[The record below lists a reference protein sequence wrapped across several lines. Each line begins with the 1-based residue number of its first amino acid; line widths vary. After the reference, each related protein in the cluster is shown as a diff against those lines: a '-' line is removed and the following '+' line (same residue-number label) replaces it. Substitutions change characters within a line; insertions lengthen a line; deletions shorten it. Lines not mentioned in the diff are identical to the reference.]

1 MAKPLTPLA
10 VRDINVI
17 NDGIQGPPSVT
28 KLRPPSAVKRSAKIL
43 PLEEDLNEIED
54 SAEPILKKSKLDNT
68 IENIEPIRNF
78 VKSKLP
84 KPGIKSKSLICK
96 VSPHK
101 ISNQNSSRIDS
112 GKVSAGKLRTSNT
125 AFNTKNASIKKKAN
139 LEDSRNVRKVVTEKA
154 QRQKFS
160 HSTQP
165 PKKLNT
171 SRIGE
176 SSKLSTRKKSVRSTL
191 SDSKHSYG
199 VKNLNSIKD
208 FQPNLTDWNA
218 LGLQLNAMQDEISKY
233 PKWNLKSRMEVY
245 DKAFGLLPA
254 MHSTC
259 CKAIEDKDNKIQQLL
274 DENIALNDQLSAAT
288 SIEQQMK
295 DKEVKFQQEVQG
307 LQDEINNSM
316 KKYEYE
322 IELLKLSKENLQR
335 DRESL
340 GNQLSVARNEASTFQ
355 QTITKMTAETASIM
369 TELSTA
375 RSQLETK
382 SAECRRL
389 NQAISKK
396 EEEILNYLSTLEDK
410 DVQIRKAHVEAMSIT
425 NDLNGVR
432 IQLEAKIGECQ
443 RLNQVIE
450 KLEQDIRNYLATIQ
464 EKDAEL
470 RSGEAE
476 RRKLHNCVQELKGNI
491 RVFCRVRP
499 LTNSE
504 GAKMYPSHII
514 FAEGS
519 DANIK
524 LLQSSHPSD
533 TPSTKG
539 NSNKYEF
546 KFDKVFHPDSSQ
558 ENVFN
563 EVSQLVQSALDGY
576 NVCIFAYG
584 QTGSGKTYTMEG
596 PPVSDNVNYTNVGII
611 PRAVAQ
617 IFNSAKD
624 LKEKG
629 WKYHMEASFLEIYN
643 ETIRDLLGSNN
654 NVKHEIRLTPDKKDV
669 KVTNLTIVNVTT
681 EDEVH
686 KLLAKATQNRAVAAT
701 ECNERSSRSHSV
713 FRLKLIGENTITN
726 ENCEGTLNLI
736 DLAGS
741 ERVFVSKSTGERL
754 TEAKSINKSLS
765 NLGIVI
771 LALANKDS
779 HIPYRNSKLTYLLQ
793 NSLGGNSKTLMFVN
807 ISPYEVSFQE
817 SLNSLRF
824 ATTVNNC
831 HIGTATKKIK

>member
-1 MAKPLTPLA
+1 
-10 VRDINVI
+10 
-17 NDGIQGPPSVT
+17 
-28 KLRPPSAVKRSAKIL
+28 
-43 PLEEDLNEIED
+43 
-54 SAEPILKKSKLDNT
+54 
-68 IENIEPIRNF
+68 
-78 VKSKLP
+78 
-84 KPGIKSKSLICK
+84 
-96 VSPHK
+96 
-101 ISNQNSSRIDS
+101 
-112 GKVSAGKLRTSNT
+112 
-125 AFNTKNASIKKKAN
+125 
-139 LEDSRNVRKVVTEKA
+139 
-154 QRQKFS
+154 
-160 HSTQP
+160 
-165 PKKLNT
+165 
-171 SRIGE
+171 
-176 SSKLSTRKKSVRSTL
+176 
-191 SDSKHSYG
+191 
-199 VKNLNSIKD
+199 
-208 FQPNLTDWNA
+208 
-218 LGLQLNAMQDEISKY
+218 
-233 PKWNLKSRMEVY
+233 
-245 DKAFGLLPA
+245 
-254 MHSTC
+254 
-259 CKAIEDKDNKIQQLL
+259 
-274 DENIALNDQLSAAT
+274 
-288 SIEQQMK
+288 MK

-382 SAECRRL
+382 SAE
-389 NQAISKK
+389 S
-396 EEEILNYLSTLEDK
+396 
-410 DVQIRKAHVEAMSIT
+410 MSIT

-450 KLEQDIRNYLATIQ
+450 KLEQDVRNYLATIQ

-524 LLQSSHPSD
+524 LLQSSQPSD

-654 NVKHEIRLTPDKKDV
+654 NVKHEIRFTPDKKDV

-681 EDEVH
+681 EDEASFVH

-754 TEAKSINKSLS
+754 TEAKNINKSLS

-824 ATTVNNC
+824 ATTVSIIVSYC
-831 HIGTATKKIK
+831 